1 MNSVIRDEEITKN
14 MSGVKNKFM
23 VFSGKGGVGKSTI
36 AVNLAYRIMSKGYKV
51 GILDIDIHGPDV
63 IKIMGLEKEKLTSTN
78 KKIEPIKAFSN
89 MKVISTAS
97 MLESEDSPVIWRG
110 PMKMKLIR
118 QFLSDVNWGAIDY
131 MIIDSPPGT
140 GDEPLSIAQL
150 MPDLNGG
157 IVITTPQNLATLDAK
172 KSIRFAQQLKLPFI
186 GVIENMSGFICP
198 HCGERIDIFKTGGGQ
213 KIALEMGVE
222 FMGRI
227 PYDEQLMSL
236 SDDGRLYLEN
246 YKNGTPVSE
255 AFNYISNKIIGLC

>member
-1 MNSVIRDEEITKN
+1 MNNIIKDEEITKN

-23 VFSGKGGVGKSTI
+23 VFSGKGGVGKTTV
-36 AVNLAYRIMSKGYKV
+36 AVNLAYCIMSKGYKV
-51 GILDIDIHGPDV
+51 GLLDIDIHGPNV

-97 MLESEDSPVIWRG
+97 MLQSEDSPVIWRG

-118 QFLSDVNWGAIDY
+118 QFLSDVNWGVIDY

-150 MPDLNGG
+150 MPNLNGG
-157 IVITTPQNLATLDAK
+157 IIVTTPQNMATMDAK
-172 KSIRFAQQLKLPFI
+172 KSIRFAQQLKMPFI

-198 HCGERIDIFKTGGGQ
+198 NCGERIDIFKTGGG
-213 KIALEMGVE
+213 KRIASEMDVE

-227 PYDEQLMSL
+227 PYDEQVMSL
-236 SDDGRLYLEN
+236 SDEGKLYLEN

-255 AFNYISNKIIGLC
+255 AFNHISNKIISLR